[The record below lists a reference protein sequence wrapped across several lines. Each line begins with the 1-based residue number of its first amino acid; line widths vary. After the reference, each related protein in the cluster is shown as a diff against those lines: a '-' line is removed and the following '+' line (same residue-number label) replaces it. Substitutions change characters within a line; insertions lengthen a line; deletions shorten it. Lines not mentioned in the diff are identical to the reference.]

1 MRVVV
6 NELMA
11 LGLRAGIGHYTA
23 ELLRCLRQQA
33 PADQIDA
40 FPQGWLRRCKLA
52 YAGARAAKPA
62 STAPAGQ
69 LPAPRSPKTA
79 ARGWVLDQLRR
90 WGRLAAGWSFR
101 SFCARGRYQ
110 LYHEPNYVPLSSDL
124 PTVVTVCDLSVL
136 LHPQWHPADRVAYF
150 ERHFQRG
157 LARCQHVLAISEF
170 GRQEIIRTL
179 YVPPERVT
187 CTYLGIRP
195 DLRPLS
201 EAEVAPVLRRLGLPP
216 RYLLCLGTIEPRKNV
231 LTLLRAY
238 CALPAALR
246 ERWPLVL
253 AGAWGWNTEAV
264 ADYFHAEARH
274 RGVLHL
280 GYVADA
286 HLAAVY
292 NGARALVYPSRYE
305 GFGLPPLEMMACGG
319 AVLASTAE
327 ALAET
332 VGGQAHLVHP
342 EDVDG
347 WRAALARVLTD
358 DNWWRALRQG
368 AMAHARRFTW
378 DRCAEE
384 TWAVYRTVLGQGM
397 DRRGTRPLAA

>member
-1 MRVVV
+1 
-6 NELMA
+6 
-11 LGLRAGIGHYTA
+11 
-23 ELLRCLRQQA
+23 
-33 PADQIDA
+33 
-40 FPQGWLRRCKLA
+40 
-52 YAGARAAKPA
+52 
-62 STAPAGQ
+62 
-69 LPAPRSPKTA
+69 
-79 ARGWVLDQLRR
+79 
-90 WGRLAAGWSFR
+90 
-101 SFCARGRYQ
+101 
-110 LYHEPNYVPLSSDL
+110 
-124 PTVVTVCDLSVL
+124 
-136 LHPQWHPADRVAYF
+136 
-150 ERHFQRG
+150 
-157 LARCQHVLAISEF
+157 
-170 GRQEIIRTL
+170 
-179 YVPPERVT
+179 
-187 CTYLGIRP
+187 
-195 DLRPLS
+195 
-201 EAEVAPVLRRLGLPP
+201 LPP